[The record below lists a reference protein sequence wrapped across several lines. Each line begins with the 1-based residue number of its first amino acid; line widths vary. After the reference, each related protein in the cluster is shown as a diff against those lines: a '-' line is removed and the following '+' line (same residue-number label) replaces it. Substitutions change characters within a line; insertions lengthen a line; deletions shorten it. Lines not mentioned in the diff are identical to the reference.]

1 MVLNLSIIFQM
12 EAINTSLYRNFNP
25 FMHPF
30 LLHLSSGHYNAT
42 WEDVLE
48 SKKDRIGEP
57 RTLYAIEIDITGM
70 RFDSSQ
76 ESTELIRRRS
86 RAGRWVREGTKD
98 VIFTPF
104 LNDRKFLEGT
114 LDHNLMVVFK
124 VCIVSLSTSSGRQNV
139 RHVGEGAGSGVR
151 ED

>member
-1 MVLNLSIIFQM
+1 
-12 EAINTSLYRNFNP
+12 
-25 FMHPF
+25 MHPF
-30 LLHLSSGHYNAT
+30 LLHLSSRHYSAT

-104 LNDRKFLEGT
+104 INDIKFVVGT
-114 LDHNLMVVFK
+114 LNHNFK
-124 VCIVSLSTSSGRQNV
+124 TVQCWVTVITTSG
-139 RHVGEGAGSGVR
+139 
-151 ED
+151 